1 MISLGSTKLSRFVP
15 FLFKKIITKIC
26 TQNGVILLIVLFR
39 NLLTVD
45 PVSPFEFDDRIG
57 KGMFR
62 HEKFYLYE
70 LVNAM

>member
-1 MISLGSTKLSRFVP
+1 MVY
-15 FLFKKIITKIC
+15 
-26 TQNGVILLIVLFR
+26 LLIVLFR

-45 PVSPFEFDDRIG
+45 PVSPFKFDDRIG

-70 LVNAM
+70 FVNAMW

>member
-1 MISLGSTKLSRFVP
+1 MVY
-15 FLFKKIITKIC
+15 
-26 TQNGVILLIVLFR
+26 LLIVLFR

-70 LVNAM
+70 LVNAMW